1 VKTSLAFVLVLL
13 SSACGAGNAQLKDDG
28 PIFAKE
34 KSNPYSFDRSVAYTL
49 LRTNQPME
57 ASSVIRR
64 MIDLKGDEPEPYYML
79 GRAYLDMRQ
88 FDTAEKW
95 LRFALSKDPK
105 YAPAHATLGMLLDSI
120 GRHEE
125 AERAHKRAIELAPND
140 ASYRNNLGFSYYLRG
155 RYADAIVQ
163 YKAALERDAS
173 AHRVHNNLGFAY
185 GKLGRLDKADE
196 HFKFAGPPAQASNN
210 LAYLYEE
217 RGELEQAYSYYVL
230 SVMQDPLLVPARQ
243 NLERICG
250 RLGRPVPE
258 VKVPLV
264 QDEAVAP
271 PIAAAPQD
279 SASKVEVKP

>member
-1 VKTSLAFVLVLL
+1 LKTSLLFVLLL
-13 SSACGAGNAQLKDDG
+13 LSACGASNAQLKDQG
-28 PIFAKE
+28 PIFARE

-57 ASSVIRR
+57 ASQVIRR
-64 MIDLKGDEPEPYYML
+64 MIDMKADEPEPYYML

-88 FDTAEKW
+88 FDASEKW

-105 YAPAHATLGMLLDSI
+105 YAPAHATLGMLLDTV

-125 AERAHKRAIELAPND
+125 AEQAHAHAIEIAPKD
-140 ASYRNNLGFSYYLRG
+140 ASYRNNLGFNYYLRG
-155 RYADAIVQ
+155 RYQDAVVQ

-173 AHRVHNNLGFAY
+173 AHRAHNNLGFAY
-185 GKLGRLDKADE
+185 GKLGRLDKAEE

-217 RGELEQAYSYYVL
+217 RGDLEHAYTYYVL
-230 SVMQDPLLVPARQ
+230 SVTQDPLLLPARL
-243 NLERICG
+243 NLERICA

-258 VKVPLV
+258 VKVPSIV
-264 QDEAVAP
+264 GEAVAP
-271 PIAAAPQD
+271 PESALSKDPAP
-279 SASKVEVKP
+279 KVEVGP